1 MSINFGGADLAAA
14 RTGGLGHRGAP
25 GSSLS
30 TARHIATER
39 PPAPRDS
46 VQVTL
51 RVFSSKLTAHLEL
64 SAENLRMWLVNTTD
78 PMPYRHVNVQIGRP
92 GFIPAWLWPTKTRQV
107 HMVSLAQELLV
118 HLRLR
123 RQLPELGEIRLAFG
137 ACPVVHIDNAGPLFA
152 S

>member
-64 SAENLRMWLVNTTD
+64 SAENLRMWLGNTTQ
-78 PMPYRHVNVQIGRP
+78 PIPYRDGNVEGGRP
-92 GFIPAWLWPTKTRQV
+92 GRNSAWLW
-107 HMVSLAQELLV
+107 A
-118 HLRLR
+118 
-123 RQLPELGEIRLAFG
+123 
-137 ACPVVHIDNAGPLFA
+137 
-152 S
+152 